1 MKTRIFKNMEWMILI
16 SAILLSVIGLIALY
30 SATQSS
36 GFDELKKQIMWL
48 GVSIVIMIIVTIID
62 YDVWAKLSPV
72 FYGISIILL
81 VAVLFTKARNGASS
95 WFKIGAFTLQPA
107 EIAKVAVILFT
118 SATITKIQEK
128 GKFELN
134 VFWKLIIAIMTVI
147 FPVFL
152 IILQPD
158 YGTAAAYLVS
168 LVLMLYVAG
177 IDKKYIIVAAL
188 LVVIALPLAYLF
200 VLPNHAKKRIDVFLN
215 PESDPKGA
223 GYNVLQSKIAIGSG
237 ELTGM
242 GLLNGN
248 QTQLGYLSPKTTDF
262 IYSVVGE
269 EMGFIISAAVIL
281 IYVTLITKSLYVAKT
296 ASDDLGS
303 YIAAG
308 ISGVFLFHMAEN
320 IGMTL
325 RLTTNNRS
333 SAFIYKLWRK
343 LNDNKL
349 HMYRFT
355 S

>member
-1 MKTRIFKNMEWMILI
+1 
-16 SAILLSVIGLIALY
+16 
-30 SATQSS
+30 
-36 GFDELKKQIMWL
+36 
-48 GVSIVIMIIVTIID
+48 
-62 YDVWAKLSPV
+62 
-72 FYGISIILL
+72 
-81 VAVLFTKARNGASS
+81 
-95 WFKIGAFTLQPA
+95 
-107 EIAKVAVILFT
+107 
-118 SATITKIQEK
+118 
-128 GKFELN
+128 
-134 VFWKLIIAIMTVI
+134 
-147 FPVFL
+147 
-152 IILQPD
+152 
-158 YGTAAAYLVS
+158 
-168 LVLMLYVAG
+168 
-177 IDKKYIIVAAL
+177 
-188 LVVIALPLAYLF
+188 
-200 VLPNHAKKRIDVFLN
+200 
-215 PESDPKGA
+215 
-223 GYNVLQSKIAIGSG
+223 
-237 ELTGM
+237 M